1 MAEAKKKRVVK
12 TPTFKQFFSVNS
24 NLMLVGSCLL
34 IAGLTFYVSVKD
46 LSNQQYAYHCSAH
59 DIRLD
64 NDIAGHHSLDK
75 TFLWSAGI
83 LLILLIGLLI
93 YRNKI
98 AKRLL
103 LSGLVVYILFFL
115 FVQFG
120 LSWDK
125 GFSCLNW

>member
-34 IAGLTFYVSVKD
+34 IAGLTFYASAKD
-46 LSNQQYAYHCSAH
+46 LSNQIYAFHCTAL
-59 DIRLD
+59 DIRPD
-64 NDIAGHHSLDK
+64 NDIAWHHKLDR

-103 LSGLVVYILFFL
+103 VSGLVVFILFFL
-115 FVQFG
+115 YIQFG
-120 LSWDK
+120 LAWDK